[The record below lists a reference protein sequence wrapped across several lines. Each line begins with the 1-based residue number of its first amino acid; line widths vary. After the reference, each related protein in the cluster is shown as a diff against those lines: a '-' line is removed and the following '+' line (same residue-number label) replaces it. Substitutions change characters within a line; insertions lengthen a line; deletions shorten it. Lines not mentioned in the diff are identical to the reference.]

1 MANNHQNSRIV
12 ILDRDGV
19 INEDSADYIK
29 NPGEWIPIEGSLEAI
44 ALLHKNGY
52 RVYIATNQAGIAR
65 GKLTE
70 LQLLAIHEKLQQ
82 RVSSAGGRISGIH
95 YCPHHPDDNCPYRK
109 PLPGMLNRIGTD
121 SGLEFT
127 DQNVDVAF
135 VGDSLKDL
143 QAAEAAGC
151 RPVLVLTGNGIKT
164 REDVPHLTHV
174 FSNLLAFAKNEI
186 TL

>member
-1 MANNHQNSRIV
+1 MNKNHQNSRIV

-19 INEDSADYIK
+19 INEDSAEYIK
-29 NPGEWIPIEGSLEAI
+29 NPREWIPIDGSLEAI

-70 LQLLAIHEKLQQ
+70 SQLLEIHKTLQLQ
-82 RVSSAGGRISGIH
+82 VSSAGGRISGIH
-95 YCPHHPDDNCPYRK
+95 YCPHHPDDNCPSRK
-109 PLPGMLNRIGTD
+109 PLPGMLIKIGVE
-121 SGLEFT
+121 SGVDFT
-127 DQNVDVAF
+127 DLNVDVAF

-164 REDVPHLTHV
+164 RQEVPRLTHV

>member
-1 MANNHQNSRIV
+1 MDKNHPKNRIV

-19 INEDSADYIK
+19 INEDSVDYIK
-29 NPGEWIPIEGSLEAI
+29 NPDEWIPIDGSLEAI
-44 ALLHKNGY
+44 ALLHHNGY

-70 LQLLAIHEKLQQ
+70 SQLLDIHEKLQQ
-82 RVSSAGGRISGIH
+82 QVSSAGGKVSGIH

-109 PLPGMLNRIGTD
+109 PSPGMLNKIGSE
-121 SGLEFT
+121 SGVEFA
-127 DQNVDVAF
+127 DRDVDVAF

-151 RPVLVLTGNGIKT
+151 RPVLVLTGNGRT
-164 REDVPHLTHV
+164 TSEEAPHLTHV
-174 FSNLLAFAKNEI
+174 FSNLLAFARNEI
-186 TL
+186 AL